1 MNTPIPSH
9 THEYRHAKRQSQT
22 DGQSPVVSRRRCLGA
37 LGVATSTSMAG
48 CLGVFNDEDLGESV
62 AGGQVIG
69 NVETFDF
76 EATAGAEI
84 IIDVDILDERA
95 NDGEI
100 TLTDPEGAVAE
111 QQEILL
117 TESTRVSHLA
127 EHDGTYSLEVVPTNA
142 RLSISVFV
150 VDADA

>member
-1 MNTPIPSH
+1 MTAHSL
-9 THEYRHAKRQSQT
+9 THEYRHTKRQSPT
-22 DGQSPVVSRRRCLGA
+22 DGQPPVVSRRRCLGA
-37 LGVATSTSMAG
+37 FGVATSISMAG

-76 EATAGAEI
+76 EAYAGTEI
-84 IIDVDILDERA
+84 IIEINILDERA

-100 TLTDPEGAVAE
+100 TLTDPEGAIAE

-117 TESTRVSHLA
+117 TESTRISHLA
-127 EHDGTYSLEVVPTNA
+127 EHDGIYSLEVVPANA
-142 RLSISVFV
+142 RLSVSVFV
-150 VDADA
+150 VDADE